1 MDEAQSSA
9 IAKIE
14 QGLERHDV
22 SSLSWGAALLRELSE
37 KMTAEKPAWTDNQIA
52 EVLPHYERARQAVV
66 MHFKEWIARQTPR
79 GETPDAVGDFKYR
92 MIRLVGGNLKH
103 IGLEEL
109 SLEVEARTGAVIRQ
123 AETIAEAHQLL
134 RDVSSWLT
142 SHGEATRIVRVA
154 DLRALRDIGKEYA
167 SKLQGLSERI
177 ALAEIGTTRTQLS
190 TFLTK
195 LKDTEA
201 DAVKRASALWQTK
214 LCGEEDIERLIAE
227 VDSLVSIFENL
238 PRDQEDLLLMRRA
251 LRLYQK
257 DYQQLTND
265 RLSWPEFEKLVEQL
279 RQDASGTFGE
289 EDIPWPPEDAIG
301 GFVTAVTKQRKDA
314 STAWIDALESE
325 AASVASMSAAEANVL
340 HVRAESPPAV
350 LTEPHAKRLSKTI
363 KAIETRL
370 DALKIDWLVEKFKEL
385 SPALRKKFLQIA
397 TGGEQ

>member
-1 MDEAQSSA
+1 
-9 IAKIE
+9 
-14 QGLERHDV
+14 
-22 SSLSWGAALLRELSE
+22 
-37 KMTAEKPAWTDNQIA
+37 
-52 EVLPHYERARQAVV
+52 
-66 MHFKEWIARQTPR
+66 
-79 GETPDAVGDFKYR
+79 